1 MNNLLFLLTRYF
13 CFILESEYQ
22 LLVYIG
28 SEKLVIAAFVV
39 SLVLFSVLIMD
50 FALCRRKK
58 GFIYALFR
66 SDKNDDNNF
75 CPHCEERKGIEM
87 I

>member
-1 MNNLLFLLTRYF
+1 MLTRYF
-13 CFILESEYQ
+13 RFSLESDHQ
-22 LLVYIG
+22 IFVYIG

-39 SLVLFSVLIMD
+39 SLVLFSILMMD

-66 SDKNDDNNF
+66 SDQNDNNNF
-75 CPHCEERKGIEM
+75 CLHCEKNNQNDVM
-87 I
+87 L